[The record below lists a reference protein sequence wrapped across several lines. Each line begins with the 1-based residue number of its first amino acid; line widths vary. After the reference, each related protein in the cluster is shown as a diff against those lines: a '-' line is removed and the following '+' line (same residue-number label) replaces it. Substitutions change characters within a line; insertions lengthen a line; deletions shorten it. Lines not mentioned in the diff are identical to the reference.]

1 MEGSQVTAGT
11 AGTRWPQRYV
21 VVSLA
26 FAASTLAYTD
36 RVNLAV
42 AAVAMRQQFGWT
54 QTQKGFALSAFFVGY
69 LAFMFVAGLLATRF
83 GGRRLLGAAVLAWSI
98 CTLLTPIAAGMSL
111 VALIAVRIGMGV
123 GEASMYPAS
132 YDLFSR
138 WVPLTERARAVGW
151 LLNGIPVGTLAGL
164 IGSGWLVERFG
175 WPSVFYVFGAFGF
188 VWAVAWFSQV
198 ADDPARCPR
207 VASAERALLCRAD
220 SATAPDVRIPLH
232 RLLLRTRVLG
242 IVAGHFATTW
252 TLYVLISWLP
262 SYFREAQGLSVANAG
277 LFSAAPWIAM
287 FASTTAAGSLSDRM
301 ISAGFGVTA
310 VRKLMQCAGLL
321 LSALFLVIARDVHSP
336 GAALVLLCAATGA
349 LGLTWCGFAPGIIDV
364 APQRAA
370 AILGGFSNSIATI
383 PGIVGVAV
391 TGWLVDVTGTYSAAF
406 VLTAAVSVAGAL
418 VFGLC
423 FSAHPIV
430 D

>member
-1 MEGSQVTAGT
+1 MG
-11 AGTRWPQRYV
+11 RWPQRYV

-42 AAVAMRQQFGWT
+42 AAVAMRQQFGWS

-83 GGRRLLGAAVLAWSI
+83 GGRRLLGTAVLAWSI
-98 CTLLTPIAAGMSL
+98 CTLLTPIAASTSL
-111 VALIAVRIGMGV
+111 VALVVVRIGMGV

-164 IGSGWLVERFG
+164 IGSGWLVERYG
-175 WPSVFYVFGAFGF
+175 WPSVFYVFGACGF
-188 VWAVAWFSQV
+188 VWALAWFRQV
-198 ADDPARCPR
+198 ADDPATCPR
-207 VASAERALLCRAD
+207 IGGAERAFLCRAD
-220 SATAPDVRIPLH
+220 ATAAADVRIPLH

-262 SYFREAQGLSVANAG
+262 SYFREAQGLSIANAG

-287 FASTTAAGSLSDRM
+287 LASTIVGGSLSDRL
-301 ISAGFGVTA
+301 ISRGVGVTF

-321 LSALFLVIARDVHSP
+321 LSALFLLSARDAHSP
-336 GAALVLLCAATGA
+336 ATALVLLCAATGA

-364 APQRAA
+364 APRRAV

-391 TGWLVDVTGTYSAAF
+391 TGWLVDLTGTYSAAF

-423 FSAHPIV
+423 FNARPLV
-430 D
+430 N